1 MNAKY
6 RKVTAQFAPETRFE
20 VIPVP
25 AAPFRG
31 TVETALD
38 RLKDTLL
45 LRLLNETPEPELNAL
60 LRRAAN
66 EAAALAWL
74 TPFPLLLFPELF
86 EEKAGTARQQ
96 AAKQVR
102 VRQRSRVLLAEAA

>member
-6 RKVTAQFAPETRFE
+6 QKVRTRFAPETRFE
-20 VIPVP
+20 VTPVP

-31 TVETALD
+31 TVETELD
-38 RLKDTLL
+38 RLKDGFL
-45 LRLLNETPEPELNAL
+45 LRLLNETSEPELNTL
-60 LRRAAN
+60 LRRAAT

-86 EEKAGTARQQ
+86 EEKAQIARKQ
-96 AAKQVR
+96 AAKQAR
-102 VRQRSRVLLAEAA
+102 VRQRSRGLLAEAA

>member
-6 RKVTAQFAPETRFE
+6 QTVRTRCEVT
-20 VIPVP
+20 PVP

-31 TVETALD
+31 TAETELD
-38 RLKDTLL
+38 RLKDGLL
-45 LRLLNETPEPELNAL
+45 LRLLNETPEPELNTS

-74 TPFPLLLFPELF
+74 TPFPLLLFPALF
-86 EEKAGTARQQ
+86 EEKAQTARKQ
-96 AAKQVR
+96 AAKQAR
-102 VRQRSRVLLAEAA
+102 VRQRSRALLAEAA

>member
-1 MNAKY
+1 MNAKLQ
-6 RKVTAQFAPETRFE
+6 RVATRFAPATRFA
-20 VIPVP
+20 VTPVP

-31 TVETALD
+31 TVETELD
-38 RLKDTLL
+38 RLKDGLL
-45 LRLLNETPEPELNAL
+45 LRLLNETTEPELNAP

-74 TPFPLLLFPELF
+74 TPFPLLLFPALL
-86 EEKAGTARQQ
+86 EEKAQTARKQ
-96 AAKQVR
+96 AAKQAR

>member
-6 RKVTAQFAPETRFE
+6 QRGGVRFAPQTRFG
-20 VIPVP
+20 VTLVP

-31 TVETALD
+31 TVETELD
-38 RLKDTLL
+38 RLKDALL
-45 LRLLNETPEPELNAL
+45 LRLLNETPEPELNAS

-74 TPFPLLLFPELF
+74 TPFPLLLFPVLF
-86 EEKAGTARQQ
+86 EEKARTTRKQADQQ
-96 AAKQVR
+96 AR
-102 VRQRSRVLLAEAA
+102 VRQRSRAWLAVVA

>member
-6 RKVTAQFAPETRFE
+6 QRVRTRFAPETRFE
-20 VIPVP
+20 VTPVP

-31 TVETALD
+31 TMETELD
-38 RLKDTLL
+38 RLKDGFL
-45 LRLLNETPEPELNAL
+45 LRLLNETSEPELNAP
-60 LRRAAN
+60 LRRAAT

-86 EEKAGTARQQ
+86 EEKTQAARKQ
-96 AAKQVR
+96 AAKQAR
-102 VRQRSRVLLAEAA
+102 VRQRSRGLLAEAA